1 MQVQNY
7 IYFYPFWI
15 PIDMNKFLLFILF
28 TSFTFFA
35 KAQEARSLDNNPLSE
50 ITVKAIKFYP
60 NPASTVINF
69 ELIKANQKDLTLQVY
84 NFIGKKIYEL
94 SISNQKTTISL
105 ADFYRGVYIFQ
116 LRDKA
121 GRILESGKF
130 QVVK

>member
-1 MQVQNY
+1 
-7 IYFYPFWI
+7 
-15 PIDMNKFLLFILF
+15 MNKFLLFILF
-28 TSFTFFA
+28 SSFTFFA
-35 KAQEARSLDNNPLSE
+35 KGQEIRFVDNNPLSQ
-50 ITVKAIKFYP
+50 IAVKAIKFYP

-69 ELIKANQKDLTLQVY
+69 ELIKANQKDATLQVY
-84 NFIGKKIYEL
+84 NFIGKKVFEL
-94 SISNQKTTISL
+94 NISNQKTSISL